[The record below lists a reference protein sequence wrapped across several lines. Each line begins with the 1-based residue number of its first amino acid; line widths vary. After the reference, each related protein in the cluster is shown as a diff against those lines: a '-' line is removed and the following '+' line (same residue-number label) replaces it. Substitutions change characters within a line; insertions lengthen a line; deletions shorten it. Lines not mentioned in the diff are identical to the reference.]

1 MDVVGGWAMDQERRG
16 GPVRRCSMKGFSW
29 HSQGKGR
36 GWPGMGSVQRD
47 GRGGRAG
54 WTRPGIQRSGWGVPV
69 GERRERKISSGSI
82 ECGRTAFGESARR
95 KWVSG
100 KGGGGEEGRDI
111 REFRTSTPLSV
122 GRE

>member
-1 MDVVGGWAMDQERRG
+1 MDVVGAWAMDQERRG

-54 WTRPGIQRSGWGVPV
+54 WTRPEIQRSGWGVPV
-69 GERRERKISSGSI
+69 GERREWKISSGSI
-82 ECGRTAFGESARR
+82 DCGKRVFGESAITSGL
-95 KWVSG
+95 VG
-100 KGGGGEEGRDI
+100 KGEKRERGETYVNFELRS
-111 REFRTSTPLSV
+111 R
-122 GRE
+122 